1 MRAMALPRWG
11 AMCCAAGMLVLG
23 AATAGR
29 ADPGPNP
36 SCQNG
41 GVLSAALLTS
51 ICWDCLFPIRIG
63 GVASLGT
70 TGTQNGAS
78 GGNCTPGA
86 ETGNPAAAL
95 ANAGMGC
102 NPGPV
107 GSASVPHGATSKA
120 ACVCKG
126 KNGLPDP
133 GVTIGFWNPFQ
144 IAEIVRTPGC
154 SLSLGGMILPSV
166 DPLNIGTKGRGE
178 GENQDATF
186 LHYHTYSFPLL
197 RMLDLFF
204 NEQCSGGMLSDF
216 DILFLSEIDPTWTYD
231 ALAFF
236 TAPESAAASLPPAQ
250 LACLADAVTT
260 TASLPIDQLFWCA
273 GSWGSIYPLSGRGD
287 GRRSPVA
294 YSSLLAT
301 RSLAIQH
308 RRGLAARTMGDDAL
322 CGGVFDPL
330 MTKSQYRM
338 SMFWPRPEANGS
350 HVIGQLTVIWGE
362 WRSLPAVGEDATYL
376 LWRWQDCCLGLL

>member
-29 ADPGPNP
+29 ADPGPISLPEWRSAERGP
-36 SCQNG
+36 SDQH
-41 GVLSAALLTS
+41 LLGLPVS
-51 ICWDCLFPIRIG
+51 DSDRRCGFARDDRDAERRQRRKL
-63 GVASLGT
+63 
-70 TGTQNGAS
+70 
-78 GGNCTPGA
+78 TPGA

-120 ACVCKG
+120 VCVCKG

-133 GVTIGFWNPFQ
+133 GVRWLLESIPD
-144 IAEIVRTPGC
+144 RRDRPHPRM

-236 TAPESAAASLPPAQ
+236 TAPSWPRRLCRLPNWPALPTLSPRRPRCRSTNCFGARGPGGRSTRCRAGATAGGPRWRIPVFWRPVRLRSSIAAAWRLGR
-250 LACLADAVTT
+250 
-260 TASLPIDQLFWCA
+260 WGMMRCA
-273 GSWGSIYPLSGRGD
+273 AGCS
-287 GRRSPVA
+287 
-294 YSSLLAT
+294 T
-301 RSLAIQH
+301 R
-308 RRGLAARTMGDDAL
+308 
-322 CGGVFDPL
+322 
-330 MTKSQYRM
+330 
-338 SMFWPRPEANGS
+338 
-350 HVIGQLTVIWGE
+350 
-362 WRSLPAVGEDATYL
+362 
-376 LWRWQDCCLGLL
+376 